1 MRIIAGTLGGR
12 TFESPHG
19 RRTHPM
25 SDKVRGSLFN
35 TLGDIDG
42 LTILDAFAGSGALA
56 FEAISRG
63 AEHVLAIEIDNRAQ
77 DTIARNIKTLGLAR
91 AVKLVRAN
99 CSGWSDNNPDAQFDI
114 VIAAPP
120 YDDLQLSV
128 VEKMVRHVCSDG
140 LFVLDWPGKIAAP
153 ELPGLAVIANK
164 NYGDAQLV
172 FYR

>member
-77 DTIARNIKTLGLAR
+77 DPTVLAGAITTLMLS
-91 AVKLVRAN
+91 LISSLQHHPTMI
-99 CSGWSDNNPDAQFDI
+99 CS
-114 VIAAPP
+114 
-120 YDDLQLSV
+120 
-128 VEKMVRHVCSDG
+128 
-140 LFVLDWPGKIAAP
+140 
-153 ELPGLAVIANK
+153 
-164 NYGDAQLV
+164 
-172 FYR
+172 